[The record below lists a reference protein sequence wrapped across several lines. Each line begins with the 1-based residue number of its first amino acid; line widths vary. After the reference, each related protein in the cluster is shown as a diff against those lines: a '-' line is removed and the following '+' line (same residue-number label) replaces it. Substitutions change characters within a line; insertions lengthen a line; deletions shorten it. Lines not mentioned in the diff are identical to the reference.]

1 MKKLNVILLATVA
14 TLLASCSPTSSSSS
28 SSSTSTIQPTS
39 SSVISSSSTISS
51 NSSSSSSSK
60 PSSSSSTSSAT
71 SSSSTTSSS
80 GTDVIS
86 ITSIEI
92 GNYPDKT
99 EYNIGEELDIT
110 GLTILVNY
118 SDGSQKEVPV
128 TLDMVIAPSMNKEG
142 QTDVIIKYEEK
153 YQAYYTINIKS
164 TIEKEKPTITFTLDD
179 GTTFTNGTT
188 LLTNDLKTIIVS
200 VNAVVD
206 YEIFYTKDDGETNL
220 GSKAPT
226 EPGLYAINVTTLE
239 NAYYSSTTAFVWYY
253 IKAPSVKKE
262 AEISFSI
269 ENGTKFTQGE
279 PYNIEVTVSS
289 GADYEVYYTKDDG
302 ETNLGQNK
310 PTEPGTYAINVAVK
324 ENALFNSSRAF
335 VWYVIDPAVEKQDAE
350 VTFSMESG
358 THLAYGQDYSI
369 QITVSEG
376 ADYEWFYTK
385 DDGETNLG
393 QNKPTAPGTYAIN
406 VAVKE
411 NATFKA
417 KNVFVWY
424 VIDSPSELQEA
435 VIEISIE
442 NGTIFTYGTPYEI
455 TVKVSDGADYEVYYT
470 KDDGETNLGTTAPTE
485 PGVYAINVL
494 VKENNIYK
502 SSSAFR
508 WYRINENE
516 AQSLKKVL
524 PQ

>member
-1 MKKLNVILLATVA
+1 M
-14 TLLASCSPTSSSSS
+14 
-28 SSSTSTIQPTS
+28 
-39 SSVISSSSTISS
+39 
-51 NSSSSSSSK
+51 
-60 PSSSSSTSSAT
+60 
-71 SSSSTTSSS
+71 
-80 GTDVIS
+80 
-86 ITSIEI
+86 
-92 GNYPDKT
+92 
-99 EYNIGEELDIT
+99 
-110 GLTILVNY
+110 
-118 SDGSQKEVPV
+118 
-128 TLDMVIAPSMNKEG
+128 
-142 QTDVIIKYEEK
+142 
-153 YQAYYTINIKS
+153 
-164 TIEKEKPTITFTLDD
+164 
-179 GTTFTNGTT
+179 
-188 LLTNDLKTIIVS
+188 
-200 VNAVVD
+200 
-206 YEIFYTKDDGETNL
+206 
-220 GSKAPT
+220 
-226 EPGLYAINVTTLE
+226 LY
-239 NAYYSSTTAFVWYY
+239 
-253 IKAPSVKKE
+253 
-262 AEISFSI
+262 
-269 ENGTKFTQGE
+269 
-279 PYNIEVTVSS
+279 
-289 GADYEVYYTKDDG
+289 
-302 ETNLGQNK
+302 
-310 PTEPGTYAINVAVK
+310 
-324 ENALFNSSRAF
+324 SSRAF

-350 VTFSMESG
+350 VTFSMESE

-455 TVKVSDGADYEVYYT
+455 TVKVSDDADYEVYYT

>member
-1 MKKLNVILLATVA
+1 MGAT
-14 TLLASCSPTSSSSS
+14 
-28 SSSTSTIQPTS
+28 
-39 SSVISSSSTISS
+39 
-51 NSSSSSSSK
+51 
-60 PSSSSSTSSAT
+60 
-71 SSSSTTSSS
+71 
-80 GTDVIS
+80 
-86 ITSIEI
+86 
-92 GNYPDKT
+92 
-99 EYNIGEELDIT
+99 
-110 GLTILVNY
+110 
-118 SDGSQKEVPV
+118 
-128 TLDMVIAPSMNKEG
+128 
-142 QTDVIIKYEEK
+142 
-153 YQAYYTINIKS
+153 
-164 TIEKEKPTITFTLDD
+164 
-179 GTTFTNGTT
+179 
-188 LLTNDLKTIIVS
+188 
-200 VNAVVD
+200 
-206 YEIFYTKDDGETNL
+206 
-220 GSKAPT
+220 APT
-226 EPGLYAINVTTLE
+226 EPGLYAVNVRIIE
-239 NAYYSSTTAFVWYY
+239 NDEFV
-253 IKAPSVKKE
+253 APLDNKKTWRWFE
-262 AEISFSI
+262 IVAKTEKQDAVISFSVAS
-269 ENGTKFTQGE
+269 GTHFTYGE
-279 PYNIEVTVSS
+279 DYQIEVAVSN

-406 VAVKE
+406 VTVKE

>member
-14 TLLASCSPTSSSSS
+14 TLLASCSPTSSSS

-60 PSSSSSTSSAT
+60 PSSSSSNSSAT

-279 PYNIEVTVSS
+279 PYNIEVTVSN

>member
-14 TLLASCSPTSSSSS
+14 TLLASCLPTSSSSS